1 MNILAYTLLAY
12 GMTAVISFGVVAVI
26 VTVNRIFAAPGKEA
40 DDADRK
46 SVV

>member
-1 MNILAYTLLAY
+1 MNILAY

-40 DDADRK
+40 DDA
-46 SVV
+46 